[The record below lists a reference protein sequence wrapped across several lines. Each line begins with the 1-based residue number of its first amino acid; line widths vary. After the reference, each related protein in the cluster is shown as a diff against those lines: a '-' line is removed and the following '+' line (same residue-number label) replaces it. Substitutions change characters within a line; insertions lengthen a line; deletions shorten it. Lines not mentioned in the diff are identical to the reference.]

1 MEIIMNSNDLYNN
14 LKELW
19 EEFDSNHNVF
29 VDKGNKAA
37 GSRARKA
44 IGEIKKLV
52 TEYRK
57 ASVSECIMNIASLA
71 GHLAFGLIAFSFLV
85 KDIFWLRIVSIL
97 ASLFSVFYNYLIP
110 LEPMWL
116 AINWNFIFI
125 AVNLYHI
132 AVILYEKREVK
143 MDAKNQELYDTLFSE
158 MTPVE
163 YLKISRAAK
172 WELVKAGER
181 IITQGMPVP
190 DLYLIYN
197 GTVDVIVDNEQ
208 IAELKDGEFVGEMS
222 FLTEKVA
229 TATCKVKYD
238 AQCLVWK
245 QKEFKEL
252 LKRNPSLYFTIQ
264 SVLSSQVSDKLV
276 KSSK

>member
-1 MEIIMNSNDLYNN
+1 
-14 LKELW
+14 
-19 EEFDSNHNVF
+19 
-29 VDKGNKAA
+29 
-37 GSRARKA
+37 
-44 IGEIKKLV
+44 
-52 TEYRK
+52 
-57 ASVSECIMNIASLA
+57 MNIATLA

-85 KDIFWLRIVSIL
+85 KDIFWLRIVSII
-97 ASLFSVFYNYLIP
+97 ASLFSVFYNYVIP

-125 AVNLYHI
+125 VVNIYHI
-132 AVILYEKREVK
+132 AIILYEKREVK
-143 MDAKNQELYDTLFSE
+143 MDDKNQELYDTLFSE

-172 WELVKAGER
+172 WEMVKAGQR

-197 GTVDVIVDNEQ
+197 GTVDVVVDKEQ

-245 QKEFKEL
+245 QREFKEL

-264 SVLSSQVSDKLV
+264 SVLSAQVSDKLV
-276 KSSK
+276 ISSKK